1 MNVKCFQGG
10 FEYFRTDI
18 GIFVSFPRRIFDL
31 RYQFNTYATGL
42 KERACSSH
50 FLHFAGMIL
59 NSPHANWN
67 LLLTAKLFSSV
78 VELFA
83 IEFKSLKLLW
93 LGLIWRKK
101 FCNSK
106 RRKDLSHFRWT
117 SPSFT
122 LKEEGRELEMHGTT
136 HIHRGEGAANIKSW
150 TTPKKFFLSP
160 FLFNAIWARS
170 SMIFFWYFEVIISI
184 LFIYIWDWLVS
195 SRP

>member
-31 RYQFNTYATGL
+31 RYHFNTYATGL

-150 TTPKKFFLSP
+150 TTPKNSFSPPFFL
-160 FLFNAIWARS
+160 
-170 SMIFFWYFEVIISI
+170 I
-184 LFIYIWDWLVS
+184 LFGRGLAWFFLVFWGHYYYFIYLHLRLIS
-195 SRP
+195 F

>member
-1 MNVKCFQGG
+1 MRPAWKKGRVQV
-10 FEYFRTDI
+10 I
-18 GIFVSFPRRIFDL
+18 
-31 RYQFNTYATGL
+31 
-42 KERACSSH
+42 

-117 SPSFT
+117 SPSST

-150 TTPKKFFLSP
+150 TTPKNSFSPPFFL
-160 FLFNAIWARS
+160 
-170 SMIFFWYFEVIISI
+170 I
-184 LFIYIWDWLVS
+184 LFGRGLAWFFLVFWGHYYYFFYLHLRLIS
-195 SRP
+195 F

>member
-1 MNVKCFQGG
+1 MLNVSK
-10 FEYFRTDI
+10 EVLN
-18 GIFVSFPRRIFDL
+18 IFVPISVFLFHFHVEYSIYVIILTHMQPAWKKGRVQVIF
-31 RYQFNTYATGL
+31 Y
-42 KERACSSH
+42 
-50 FLHFAGMIL
+50 IL
-59 NSPHANWN
+59 PAWFWTLPMPIEIYFWLQNF
-67 LLLTAKLFSSV
+67 FSSV

-160 FLFNAIWARS
+160 FLFNTIWARS
-170 SMIFFWYFEVIISI
+170 SMIFFLVFWGHYY
-184 LFIYIWDWLVS
+184 FIYLHLRLIS
-195 SRP
+195 F

>member
-1 MNVKCFQGG
+1 MLNVSK
-10 FEYFRTDI
+10 EVLN
-18 GIFVSFPRRIFDL
+18 IFVPISVFLFHFHVEYSIYVIIL
-31 RYQFNTYATGL
+31 THATGL

-160 FLFNAIWARS
+160 PFFLMLFGRGLAWFFFGILRS
-170 SMIFFWYFEVIISI
+170 LLVFYLFTFEI
-184 LFIYIWDWLVS
+184 D
-195 SRP
+195 